1 MKSMSRKIILAG
13 GALVLTAAC
22 AVTVTYAW
30 FARNNVAW
38 IDEYDYNVKSS
49 AGVLISTDGTHF
61 TQNVSKSEIK
71 KVIEAWAGEDA
82 NYSELKYGQSTLG
95 TYESG
100 DITIDENGYPKMY
113 TVTPSEIEIPEDE
126 KDNYDYDN
134 VYEMVMADASHTDYL
149 SFDLWLRYENTAK
162 ALEDCDLYFD
172 IDTTISSAYT
182 NKEEKYNIALN
193 NKLTLVDGTE
203 LDSGDTVSYDPA
215 DAMRVLVTN
224 VDNSNVVLY
233 EPSLGLGSAA
243 VEGAT
248 DDIHNKDKNA
258 MYTYW
263 NSIHGD
269 SAFTQA
275 AHDGNAYLNTEES
288 FQKNPISTFKYD
300 SEYENPVSKLN
311 FRDIHL
317 VITVFMEGWDA
328 DYIIGTPNEASSFKV
343 NLAFTVNNPN
353 ENNGD

>member
-1 MKSMSRKIILAG
+1 MSKI
-13 GALVLTAAC
+13 
-22 AVTVTYAW
+22 
-30 FARNNVAW
+30 
-38 IDEYDYNVKSS
+38 
-49 AGVLISTDGTHF
+49 
-61 TQNVSKSEIK
+61 
-71 KVIEAWAGEDA
+71 
-82 NYSELKYGQSTLG
+82 
-95 TYESG
+95 
-100 DITIDENGYPKMY
+100 
-113 TVTPSEIEIPEDE
+113 
-126 KDNYDYDN
+126 
-134 VYEMVMADASHTDYL
+134 
-149 SFDLWLRYENTAK
+149 
-162 ALEDCDLYFD
+162 
-172 IDTTISSAYT
+172 
-182 NKEEKYNIALN
+182 
-193 NKLTLVDGTE
+193 
-203 LDSGDTVSYDPA
+203 
-215 DAMRVLVTN
+215 
-224 VDNSNVVLY
+224 NVVLY

-258 MYTYW
+258 MYTYL

-275 AHDGNAYLNTEES
+275 AHDGNAYTDTEES

-353 ENNGD
+353 EDNGD